1 MASISSMNSMHGA
14 LRLAISKISFILA
27 TPKPTIMPEKSLPDA
42 AKNGTFA
49 SPAMARANRV
59 LPVPGSPDSNI
70 PRGTRAPT
78 SRNFLPS
85 FKKSTISI
93 SSCFSESMPATS
105 LNVVL
110 VFPVVIFVGF
120 DCAKLRLMPAAPP
133 LNPRNIH
140 HIKNSPIKIGTH
152 VPK

>member
-1 MASISSMNSMHGA
+1 M
-14 LRLAISKISFILA
+14 
-27 TPKPTIMPEKSLPDA
+27 MPEKSLPDA

-49 SPAMARANRV
+49 SPAIARASNV

-85 FKKSTISI
+85 RRKSTISI
-93 SSCFSESMPATS
+93 NSCFSESMPATS
-105 LNVVL
+105 LKVVFGL
-110 VFPVVIFVGF
+110 PVVILVGF
-120 DCAKLRLMPAAPP
+120 CCAKLRVNPDAPP
-133 LNPRNIH
+133 RNPRKIH
-140 HIKNSPIKIGTH
+140 QIKNNPIKIGTQ

>member
-1 MASISSMNSMHGA
+1 MHGA
-14 LRLAISKISFILA
+14 LRFAMSNISLIFA
-27 TPKPTIMPEKSLPDA
+27 TPRPTIIPEKSLPDA

-49 SPAMARANRV
+49 SPAIARASNV

-70 PRGTRAPT
+70 PRGTRAP
-78 SRNFLPS
+78 SAWNFSLF

-93 SSCFSESMPATS
+93 NSCFSESMPATS
-105 LNVVL
+105 LNVVF

-120 DCAKLRLMPAAPP
+120 CCVNVRPMPPAAP
-133 LNPRNIH
+133 LNPRKIH

-152 VPK
+152 VPR